1 MKRLEIGNAVPPLLS
16 VAIVQEMQSA
26 LKRKEQM
33 QERSDPMRLTDQQI
47 EETYRLIE
55 QHHQEFLV
63 SQGVRLPRLRQ
74 AGQYT
79 KYALTLVYLAQ
90 GYPHT
95 RTVSKKELTEFIR
108 QYYPDVNDVQQAR
121 HLGAQ
126 QGWCI
131 LSGERN
137 DLASEGMKSGEY
149 RLQTLEECYPGFT
162 AERREEQM
170 DADYWEALK
179 AKYDYRCACCGSREG
194 EPHRYWKNTLTK
206 LQKGHK
212 DPRRPLG
219 PGNIIP
225 QCSKCNQPDRN
236 CWVYDDKGRVVGL
249 ANAIVVE
256 RCPADLQKEI
266 YIRLYRQFGGKAPKD
281 L

>member
-1 MKRLEIGNAVPPLLS
+1 M
-16 VAIVQEMQSA
+16 
-26 LKRKEQM
+26 
-33 QERSDPMRLTDQQI
+33 
-47 EETYRLIE
+47 
-55 QHHQEFLV
+55 
-63 SQGVRLPRLRQ
+63 
-74 AGQYT
+74 
-79 KYALTLVYLAQ
+79 
-90 GYPHT
+90 
-95 RTVSKKELTEFIR
+95 
-108 QYYPDVNDVQQAR
+108 QQAR

-206 LQKGHK
+206 L
-212 DPRRPLG
+212 
-219 PGNIIP
+219 
-225 QCSKCNQPDRN
+225 
-236 CWVYDDKGRVVGL
+236 
-249 ANAIVVE
+249 
-256 RCPADLQKEI
+256 
-266 YIRLYRQFGGKAPKD
+266 
-281 L
+281 

>member
-1 MKRLEIGNAVPPLLS
+1 MIELTTWLIGRYDLGIEDVIRHYDVTGKECPKYYVDHPDAW
-16 VAIVQEMQSA
+16 
-26 LKRKEQM
+26 EQM
-33 QERSDPMRLTDQQI
+33 
-47 EETYRLIE
+47 
-55 QHHQEFLV
+55 
-63 SQGVRLPRLRQ
+63 
-74 AGQYT
+74 
-79 KYALTLVYLAQ
+79 K
-90 GYPHT
+90 
-95 RTVSKKELTEFIR
+95 
-108 QYYPDVNDVQQAR
+108 
-121 HLGAQ
+121 
-126 QGWCI
+126 
-131 LSGERN
+131 
-137 DLASEGMKSGEY
+137 
-149 RLQTLEECYPGFT
+149 
-162 AERREEQM
+162 
-170 DADYWEALK
+170 AD
-179 AKYDYRCACCGSREG
+179 YDYRCACCGSREG

-266 YIRLYRQFGGKAPKD
+266 YIRLYRQFGGKDPKD

>member
-1 MKRLEIGNAVPPLLS
+1 M
-16 VAIVQEMQSA
+16 
-26 LKRKEQM
+26 
-33 QERSDPMRLTDQQI
+33 
-47 EETYRLIE
+47 
-55 QHHQEFLV
+55 
-63 SQGVRLPRLRQ
+63 
-74 AGQYT
+74 
-79 KYALTLVYLAQ
+79 
-90 GYPHT
+90 
-95 RTVSKKELTEFIR
+95 
-108 QYYPDVNDVQQAR
+108 QQAR

-194 EPHRYWKNTLTK
+194 EPHRYWKNTLAK

-266 YIRLYRQFGGKAPKD
+266 YIRLYRQFGGKDPKD